1 MNPLRIFLHLAVS
14 MASVAI
20 AASLLPGVAFAGFLS
35 LFLATIVL
43 GIINT
48 LIRPLVMLVT
58 LPINVLTLGLFGLVV
73 NALFVMLAAQVVDG
87 FTIAS
92 FWWALAFSILLTI
105 VHWFLHLLDR

>member
-1 MNPLRIFLHLAVS
+1 MNPLRILLHLAVS

-20 AASLLPGVAFAGFLS
+20 AASLLPGVAFTGLLP